1 MDEIEDVKNMK
12 RPIAPVFI
20 HRKQERSLTYL
31 VHPSHPFGDYRS
43 NGGVEERAK
52 WLCTDF

>member
-12 RPIAPVFI
+12 RPTAPVFI